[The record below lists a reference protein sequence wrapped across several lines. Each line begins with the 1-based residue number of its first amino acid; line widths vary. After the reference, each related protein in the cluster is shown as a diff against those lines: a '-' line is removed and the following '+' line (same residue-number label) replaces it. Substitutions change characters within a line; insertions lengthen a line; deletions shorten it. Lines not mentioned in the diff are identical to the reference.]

1 MTPHPTRRILP
12 ELLTRAGASSR
23 RDNGPTRR
31 VVRTRVRKTHPGR
44 RDHDVAA
51 AAPRTL
57 PKTATRGVSKVE
69 APLELPRAVG
79 RVKRPRRRRAGDPA
93 TRRDASSASPAHVEL
108 SNASTASSSSQ
119 YAPSEAMSS
128 PARMQQE
135 RSVVLVLVSLHAVAV
150 AALIIKFSRSLQSA
164 SAAAERHAAHR
175 CPGPDVVCVYQPLVR
190 RTSYGDEKRCH
201 EVLRQPA
208 GASSAEL
215 DVFLW

>member
-1 MTPHPTRRILP
+1 MDCYLNLRK
-12 ELLTRAGASSR
+12 AGASR
-23 RDNGPTRR
+23 GDPEPARR

-57 PKTATRGVSKVE
+57 PKTTTRGVSKVE

-135 RSVVLVLVSLHAVAV
+135 PSAVLVLVSFHAAAV

-164 SAAAERHAAHR
+164 PAAAERRAARR
-175 CPGPDVVCVYQPLVR
+175 CPGPDVVFVYQPLVR
-190 RTSYGDEKRCH
+190 RTSCGNEKRCH
-201 EVLRQPA
+201 EALRQPA

>member
-1 MTPHPTRRILP
+1 MTPHPTRRLLP

-23 RDNGPTRR
+23 GDPEPARR
-31 VVRTRVRKTHPGR
+31 VVRMRVRTHLGR

-51 AAPRTL
+51 TAPRTL
-57 PKTATRGVSKVE
+57 PKTAIRGVSTVE

-164 SAAAERHAAHR
+164 SAAAERRAARR

-190 RTSYGDEKRCH
+190 RTSCGDEKRCH
-201 EVLRQPA
+201 EALRQPA

>member
-12 ELLTRAGASSR
+12 ELLTRAGASR
-23 RDNGPTRR
+23 GDPEPARR

-57 PKTATRGVSKVE
+57 PKTTTRGVSTVE
-69 APLELPRAVG
+69 APLERPRAVG

-164 SAAAERHAAHR
+164 SAAAERRAARR

-190 RTSYGDEKRCH
+190 RTSCGDEKRCH

>member
-1 MTPHPTRRILP
+1 M
-12 ELLTRAGASSR
+12 
-23 RDNGPTRR
+23 
-31 VVRTRVRKTHPGR
+31 RTRVRKTHPGR
-44 RDHDVAA
+44 RDHGVAA

-57 PKTATRGVSKVE
+57 PKTATRGVAKVE
-69 APLELPRAVG
+69 APLERVG
-79 RVKRPRRRRAGDPA
+79 RVKLPRRRRAGDPA
-93 TRRDASSASPAHVEL
+93 TRRDAFSASPAHVEL

-164 SAAAERHAAHR
+164 SAAAERRAARR
-175 CPGPDVVCVYQPLVR
+175 CPGPDIVCIYQPLVR
-190 RTSYGDEKRCH
+190 RTSCGDEKRCH
-201 EVLRQPA
+201 EALRQPA